1 MSNDGEK
8 KIEVELRRNAAAN
21 KRHNYEL
28 RAQTDTMSYSGT
40 NYGPQVGPK
49 FPHNKGP
56 KLLVGVH
63 DKRTG
68 VVRLVAAQ
76 QYQMRELRRMVVEE
90 LSSRTTA
97 CIGR

>member
-40 NYGPQVGPK
+40 NYGPQVGPQ
-49 FPHNKGP
+49 FPRNKGP

-63 DKRTG
+63 DKRTQETGLVNAGGGQRGPPRAG
-68 VVRLVAAQ
+68 VRAGGAP
-76 QYQMRELRRMVVEE
+76 
-90 LSSRTTA
+90 RTG
-97 CIGR
+97 GR